1 MEVLAGLKVQC
12 RFTGLR
18 ARSRTCAPSGSLVP
32 ALAEFLQGNPGKA
45 CLGEV
50 CWQGPCLGP
59 WEHPASRKPVR
70 VRSGVAATTEAGTL
84 AAEEAAN
91 VEFKKAAAVPVT
103 VRRRGKAKSVA
114 PTQIEGD
121 TESRAPVR
129 QLLESSTGPADSE
142 SKEEG
147 QKGGEGTK
155 KKRSLK
161 AVLGAFQRRGRRSYA
176 EEEEEL
182 QEEEEEGAV
191 EESEEEDLAE
201 GGDVADDVSEAAGKR
216 KRRARA
222 LTPKEWVL
230 RQKYLAEKLGK
241 LSRLGSGTLGF
252 DFSLRAGKESVLLFY
267 VESARRILHI
277 VVESGFV
284 GWHLRFLGA
293 RELCFIQ

>member
-1 MEVLAGLKVQC
+1 MEVLAGLKVEC

-18 ARSRTCAPSGSLVP
+18 ARSRTCAPGGSLVP
-32 ALAEFLQGNPGKA
+32 ALAESLHCNPGNA
-45 CLGEV
+45 FLGEV

-59 WEHPASRKPVR
+59 WEHRASRKPVR
-70 VRSGVAATTEAGTL
+70 VRSGVAATIEAGTQ
-84 AAEEAAN
+84 AAEESAN
-91 VEFKKAAAVPVT
+91 VELKQAAAGPLT
-103 VRRRGKAKSVA
+103 FRRRGKRRGKAKPVA
-114 PTQIEGD
+114 PQEIEED

-129 QLLESSTGPADSE
+129 QLLESRTGPADSE

-161 AVLGAFQRRGRRSYA
+161 AVLGAFQRRGRRQYA

-182 QEEEEEGAV
+182 QEEEEEGGV

-241 LSRLGSGTLGF
+241 LSRLGSGTLDSIF
-252 DFSLRAGKESVLLFY
+252 LLRAGKESKLLFY

-277 VVESGFV
+277 VV
-284 GWHLRFLGA
+284 
-293 RELCFIQ
+293 